1 MFIRIRFDKQKIIS
15 THINIKHNIM
25 TTLKEKLY
33 KKIQEQRPRTAKLL
47 KEHGDKVIGEVTI
60 AQAIGGMRGV
70 KSLVTDI
77 SYLDPM
83 EGIRYRGYTLP
94 EVFEKL
100 PKPEGAEM
108 PYVEGLYYLLLTGD
122 IPNEEEIEDVLNDFS
137 NRRTIPRYVWDVIDA
152 FPSESH
158 PMAILSAA
166 VMTLQRESRF
176 NIAYQQGMS
185 KMDYWDSTYE
195 DATNL
200 MAKMPLIGAYIYNK
214 LYNADAGHRYP
225 DPSMDLGANFAYMM
239 GKEQPYDD
247 VARMYFII
255 HADHESGN
263 VSAHTGHLV
272 GSALSDVYYATS
284 AMINGLA
291 GPLHGLANQEVLRWL
306 QGLKEEMGGK
316 VPSTEEMK
324 KYVWDTLNNGQ
335 VIPGYGH
342 AVLRKT
348 DPRYAIQRDFCL
360 KYMPDDELF
369 GLVSKLYEVVPDILR
384 EHGKAKNPWPNVDA
398 QSGVVQWFY
407 GIQEYDFYTVL
418 FSIGR
423 AVGVLSNLVWDR
435 ALGYSLERP
444 KSLTTDMLED
454 IAGIKN

>member
-1 MFIRIRFDKQKIIS
+1 MS
-15 THINIKHNIM
+15 
-25 TTLKEKLY
+25 TLKEKLY
-33 KKIQEQRPRTAKLL
+33 EKIQEHRPRTTRLL
-47 KEHGDKVIGEVTI
+47 KEFGDKVIGEVTVS
-60 AQAIGGMRGV
+60 QAIGGMRGV

-100 PKPEGAEM
+100 PKPAGAEM
-108 PYVEGLYYLLLTGD
+108 PYVEGLWYLLLTGD
-122 IPNEEEIEDVLNDFS
+122 IPNEKEIEDTLIDMT

-176 NIAYQQGMS
+176 NIQYQKGIS

-200 MAKMPLIGAYIYNK
+200 MSKMPLIGAYIYNK
-214 LYNADAGHRYP
+214 LYNPGAGHRYP
-225 DPSMDLGANFAYMM
+225 DSSLDLGGNFAYMM
-239 GKEQPYDD
+239 GKDKPYDD

-272 GSALSDVYYATS
+272 ASALSDVYYATS

-306 QGLKEEMGGK
+306 QGLNEQMGGK
-316 VPSTEEMK
+316 VPSTEDMK
-324 KYVWDTLNNGQ
+324 KYVWDTLNSGQ

-360 KYMPDDELF
+360 KYLPNDPLF

-407 GIQEYDFYTVL
+407 GIEEYDFYTVL

-423 AVGVLSNLVWDR
+423 AVGVLSNIVWDR

-444 KSLTTDMLED
+444 KSLTTGMIEDMVG
-454 IAGIKN
+454 AKK